1 MFGMTT
7 ITRITGTY
15 GYRIMTTAGSRV
27 VRR

>member
-7 ITRITGTY
+7 ITRTTGTY
-15 GYRIMTTAGSRV
+15 GYRMITMAGSRV